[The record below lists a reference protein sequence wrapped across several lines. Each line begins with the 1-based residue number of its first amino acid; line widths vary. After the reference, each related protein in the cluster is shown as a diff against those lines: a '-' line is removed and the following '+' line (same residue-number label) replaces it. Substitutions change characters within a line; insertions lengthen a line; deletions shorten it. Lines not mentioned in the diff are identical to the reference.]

1 MIAIYLLI
9 PISVILGVLSGTFN
23 LKIKPVYRIL
33 FKGLAS
39 LSFIAIALIATS
51 LKGTF
56 NLYSVLVI
64 GALILGTVGDLYLCM
79 NKDLA
84 QPNHAPYLFLIGGA
98 CFFGG
103 HILFAISYAV
113 QAPLKLYLLPC
124 ILILPA
130 LLGVALLVGRKKIN
144 LGKFTPFAFIYG
156 VILNLMLVVTVNAF
170 VANQNLFGIL
180 SLVAGIL
187 FVTSDGSLFFKEF
200 SHLKGNPVLI
210 YTVLLTYYVAQC
222 LFAYT
227 ILLV

>member
-39 LSFIAIALIATS
+39 LSFIAIALIATY

-200 SHLKGNPVLI
+200 SHLKGNSVLI
-210 YTVLLTYYVAQC
+210 YTVLLTYYVAQS